1 MPEQIE
7 IDVTG
12 EKSLNIEVLQNE
24 RIDDLQL
31 KGLRLIQNKEGFCFG
46 VDAVLLANFADVRDN
61 ARVVD
66 LGTGTGIIPI
76 LLAGKT
82 EAKEIIGLE
91 IQRDMALMAQRSVKL
106 NTLEGRVTIMEGD
119 IKQSISL
126 LGKGNYDV
134 VVSNPPYMNS
144 GGGLVNPKDTK
155 AISRHEILC
164 TLEDVIASGAALLKP
179 SGQFA
184 MVHRPER
191 IVDILCLMRQYKLEP
206 KYLRFVHPYP
216 HKKANMILV
225 KGVKGGR
232 AHLKMLPPL
241 YVFDKDGQYSEEI
254 DNIYGRDK

>member
-1 MPEQIE
+1 MNIE
-7 IDVTG
+7 IYP
-12 EKSLNIEVLQNE
+12 NE

-31 KGLRLIQNKEGFCFG
+31 NGLRLIQNKEGFCFG
-46 VDAVLLANFADVRDN
+46 VDAVLLANFPDVKDN
-61 ARVVD
+61 AEIVD

-76 LLAGKT
+76 ILSGKT
-82 EAKEIIGLE
+82 GAKKIIGLE
-91 IQRDMALMAQRSVKL
+91 IQKDMAEMAQRSVKL
-106 NTLEGRVTIMEGD
+106 NSLEDRVTIMEGD
-119 IKQSISL
+119 IKNSVSL
-126 LGKGNYDV
+126 LGRGKYDV

-164 TLEDVIASGAALLKP
+164 TLEDVIAAGTALLKP
-179 SGQFA
+179 AGQFA

-206 KYLRFVHPYP
+206 KYLRLVHPYP
-216 HKKANMILV
+216 DKKANMILV

-241 YVFDKDGQYSEEI
+241 YVFNKDGQYTEEI
-254 DNIYGRDK
+254 DNIYGRTRN